1 MDMGELG
8 CPGLVLGIT
17 ENMNSHVWAQGPFG
31 WTHMDTEAA
40 AETQELKKKRKK
52 APFELNYLTLKT

>member
-40 AETQELKKKRKK
+40 AETQELKKKEKK
-52 APFELNYLTLKT
+52 HLLS